1 MTERCTCSAAARQPS
16 RVCPVHANV
25 VRFPRTSALL
35 EAQRVADVF
44 SSAAVELAELT
55 EAAHAHD
62 AGTFRR
68 KVRGI
73 VAATVQLAVEAEGC
87 ES

>member
-1 MTERCTCSAAARQPS
+1 
-16 RVCPVHANV
+16 
-25 VRFPRTSALL
+25 
-35 EAQRVADVF
+35 VF